1 MALELVGR
9 KVGMTQWF
17 DGEGRAVPATVIQVE
32 PAVVVEVKTPEK
44 HGYAALQLGAG
55 EVPERKV
62 PKPVLGRFRKLGVS
76 PRKHLYEARV
86 EDPAAFEVGATLGVD
101 KLAVGEKVDVTG
113 ITKGKGFQGTIKRWK
128 FRSRPRAHGHKWF
141 RRPGA
146 AGRGLGKVVKGRKY
160 PGHDGA
166 ARVTVRN
173 LAVLAV
179 EPDKNLL
186 VVQGSVPGPRSGL
199 LWIRKHDA

>member
-1 MALELVGR
+1 MALEFVGR

-17 DGEGRAVPATVIQVE
+17 DGEGRAVAATVIQVE
-32 PAVVVEVKTPEK
+32 PAVVVEVKTPDK

-55 EVPERKV
+55 EVPERKL
-62 PKPVLGRFRKLGVS
+62 PKPVLGRFRKLGLP
-76 PRKHLYEARV
+76 PRRYLYEARV
-86 EDPAAFEVGATLGVD
+86 DDPSPFQVGATLGVD
-101 KLAVGEKVDVTG
+101 QLAVGEKVDVMG
-113 ITKGKGFQGTIKRWK
+113 ITKGKGFQGTIKRWN
-128 FRSRPRAHGHKWF
+128 FRSRPRSHGHKWF

-166 ARVTVRN
+166 DRVTVRN

-179 EPDKNLL
+179 DPARNLL
-186 VVQGSVPGPRSGL
+186 VVRGSVPGARAGL
-199 LWIRKHDA
+199 LRIRKRDA

>member
-17 DGEGRAVPATVIQVE
+17 DGEGRAVPATVIRIE
-32 PAVVVEVKTPEK
+32 PAVVVEVRTPEK

-62 PKPVLGRFRKLGVS
+62 PKPVLGRFRKLGIS
-76 PRKHLYEARV
+76 PRKHLYETPV
-86 EDPAAFEVGATLGVD
+86 EDPTAFQVGATFGVEQ
-101 KLAVGEKVDVTG
+101 LAVGEKVDVTG
-113 ITKGKGFQGTIKRWK
+113 ITKGKGFQGTIKRWN
-128 FRSRPRAHGHKWF
+128 FRSRPRSHGHKWF

-186 VVQGSVPGPRSGL
+186 VVQGSVPGSRSGL
-199 LWIRKHDA
+199 LRIRKHDA

>member
-1 MALELVGR
+1 MELPL
-9 KVGMTQWF
+9 
-17 DGEGRAVPATVIQVE
+17 PA
-32 PAVVVEVKTPEK
+32 
-44 HGYAALQLGAG
+44 
-55 EVPERKV
+55 
-62 PKPVLGRFRKLGVS
+62 PV
-76 PRKHLYEARV
+76 
-86 EDPAAFEVGATLGVD
+86 
-101 KLAVGEKVDVTG
+101 
-113 ITKGKGFQGTIKRWK
+113 
-128 FRSRPRAHGHKWF
+128 PRAQWF

-199 LWIRKHDA
+199 LWIRKHNA

>member
-17 DGEGRAVPATVIQVE
+17 DGEGRAVPATVIRIE
-32 PAVVVEVKTPEK
+32 PAVVVEVRTPEK

-62 PKPVLGRFRKLGVS
+62 PKPVLGRFRKLGIS
-76 PRKHLYEARV
+76 PRKHLYEAPV
-86 EDPAAFEVGATLGVD
+86 EDPTAFQVGATIGVEQ
-101 KLAVGEKVDVTG
+101 LAVGEKVDVTG
-113 ITKGKGFQGTIKRWK
+113 ITKGKGFQGTIKRWN
-128 FRSRPRAHGHKWF
+128 FRSRPRSHGHKWF

-186 VVQGSVPGPRSGL
+186 VVQGSVPGSRSGL
-199 LWIRKHDA
+199 LRIRKHDA